1 MLRYR
6 RRRPGRC
13 GRSTHTS
20 LLQRCILLGASFIL
34 GSTDF
39 LLPHHG
45 GRHSAWT
52 AAFAAA
58 QSVES
63 SGSYSAS
70 CDGHQEPRPGAIYS
84 AVGHLNYGVGL
95 DLKADISIPG
105 ACEVNFPIDV
115 SSGSACAVQ
124 GKHSISTICSN
135 SHSRVGCA
143 HSLFSRSALSLRVVG
158 NRVAVAGLVES
169 MQPAGGGLHPRRS
182 NPYSKPHQEITCFER
197 RPHAEVV
204 RAHGGRN

>member
-6 RRRPGRC
+6 RRRLERC

-20 LLQRCILLGASFIL
+20 LLQRCILLGASCIL

-70 CDGHQEPRPGAIYS
+70 CDGHQEPRPGAIYA

-124 GKHSISTICSN
+124 GKHSIGTICSN
-135 SHSRVGCA
+135 SHSRSAVHTLCSVGRPCRCV
-143 HSLFSRSALSLRVVG
+143 SLATALQWRVSS
-158 NRVAVAGLVES
+158 NRCNL
-169 MQPAGGGLHPRRS
+169 P
-182 NPYSKPHQEITCFER
+182 
-197 RPHAEVV
+197 VV
-204 RAHGGRN
+204 DSIHGVQIHIRNHIKK